1 MSRRS
6 LIVDNKYTNT
16 VRNNVVLNNIE
27 QINNSGDL
35 YFNIVSGSATGSNN
49 QLAAIPGP
57 LDGNSTYFLEL
68 DTGKYIYVNG
78 YPAKSNPGFVYC
90 QGITFDG
97 DTYTTTST
105 KTIDNNAIIKKLYD
119 GEGSLGAVRLTKNK
133 SLVIVNKDN
142 FGTTFDCHIINYTS
156 GSNLPTIENTSTLSP
171 PTPSYYT
178 TSVFGVAK
186 MDLINLGSIDERY
199 PFIAMVGKGTI
210 GINQLTI
217 FICNLNTNEVLY
229 VADDLAIQEITSNI
243 MLVNLGEDNG
253 KAIFA
258 VLGVINGGTN
268 SFGDITYTLYSLD
281 KNNATLTKLSEGN
294 NLLNGDYLIQNS
306 PNLFLKNGYNFFAA
320 KVKLP
325 SFQSKYEGY
334 LLKYENNDISIVASS
349 SISETN
355 GNILIGGG
363 PALLGGISKGAP
375 LYDSISNSN
384 LDTLNRQE
392 ILFSN
397 YKEITGGYRLS
408 NLDINY
414 VSETITPITTGS
426 DSLLLATGSAL
437 ITDYSSI
444 GSLFMYNS
452 QTGSFFYIAPETN
465 PSPNIKPFF
474 IDKS

>member
-97 DTYTTTST
+97 DTYTTTQI
-105 KTIDNNAIIKKLYD
+105 KTIDNNALLKKIFD

-142 FGTTFDCHIINYTS
+142 FGVTFDCHIINYTS
-156 GSNLPTIENTSTLSP
+156 GSNLPTIENTTTLTP
-171 PTPSYYT
+171 PTPSYYGI
-178 TSVFGVAK
+178 SVFGVGK

-199 PFIAMVGKGTI
+199 PLIAMMGKGTT
-210 GINQLTI
+210 GITQLTI
-217 FICNLNTNEVLY
+217 LMCNLNTNEVFHIT
-229 VADDLAIQEITSNI
+229 DDKAIGAITSNV
-243 MLVNLGEDNG
+243 MLINLGEDDG

-258 VLGVINGGTN
+258 IAGVINGGTN
-268 SFGDITYTLYSLD
+268 SYGDITYTLYSLD
-281 KNNATLTKLSEGN
+281 KTNNTLTKLSEGN
-294 NLLNGDYLIQNS
+294 NLLNGDYLIENS

-320 KVKLP
+320 KVKEPLFKE
-325 SFQSKYEGY
+325 SMK
-334 LLKYENNDISIVASS
+334 DI
-349 SISETN
+349 
-355 GNILIGGG
+355 
-363 PALLGGISKGAP
+363 
-375 LYDSISNSN
+375 Y
-384 LDTLNRQE
+384 
-392 ILFSN
+392 
-397 YKEITGGYRLS
+397 
-408 NLDINY
+408 
-414 VSETITPITTGS
+414 
-426 DSLLLATGSAL
+426 
-437 ITDYSSI
+437 
-444 GSLFMYNS
+444 
-452 QTGSFFYIAPETN
+452 
-465 PSPNIKPFF
+465 
-474 IDKS
+474 